1 MTQSRCETGTEENL
15 GRNQNGPTGD
25 ADNQATVPSLGTS
38 GDLEKSSGQE
48 PPNDATRPAP
58 VKPPMFEVPDGGLVA
73 WLQVAGGFSLFFNT
87 WGNLNTFGIF
97 QTYYEEGQLFRQSSS
112 NIAWIGSIQ
121 AFLLL
126 FVGAISGPIFD
137 RGYLRTLLAVGSF
150 LIIFGYMMLSICK
163 AYWQVVLAQG
173 FCIGIGGGLLFVP
186 AIALLPT
193 YFRRR
198 LGLAVGLA
206 AAGSSMGGIIY
217 PIVFYRLINRI
228 GFGWSTRV
236 IGFISL
242 ATLLV
247 PNLVMRQRIRPHK
260 ARALIDTTAFS
271 DRPYL
276 LFVFGAV
283 TGFIGLYVL
292 LFYISFYGEVNGYT
306 NRSLSFY
313 VIPILNAA
321 SVFGRTVPNAI
332 SDKTGPFNLIGPG
345 ALVCGILIFC
355 MLAVKSAAGVVV
367 VAALFGF
374 FSGVFI
380 ALPPVCLAVLTKDKS
395 KLGTRIGMAFGIT
408 SCSTLIGGPGAGA
421 VLGAD
426 STNLHWTRTWVFGGV
441 FSIFSGCL
449 FILLRGW
456 TTGWKFMVKV

>member
-1 MTQSRCETGTEENL
+1 
-15 GRNQNGPTGD
+15 
-25 ADNQATVPSLGTS
+25 
-38 GDLEKSSGQE
+38 
-48 PPNDATRPAP
+48 
-58 VKPPMFEVPDGGLVA
+58 
-73 WLQVAGGFSLFFNT
+73 LFT
-87 WGNLNTFGIF
+87 
-97 QTYYEEGQLFRQSSS
+97 QSSS

-163 AYWQVVLAQG
+163 AYWEVVLAQG
-173 FCIGIGGGLLFVP
+173 FCIGIGGGLLFIP

-217 PIVFYRLINRI
+217 PIVFYRLIDRI

-236 IGFISL
+236 IGFITL

-247 PNLVMRQRIRPHK
+247 PNLVMRQRIRPPK
-260 ARALIDTTAFS
+260 ARALIDTTAFR

-276 LFVFGAV
+276 LFVFGAI
-283 TGFIGLYVL
+283 TGFTGLYVM
-292 LFYISFYGEVNGYT
+292 LFYISFCGEVHGYT
-306 NRSLSFY
+306 DRSLSFY

-345 ALVCGILIFC
+345 ALVCSILIFC

-367 VAALFGF
+367 VAAFFGF

-380 ALPPVCLAVLTKDKS
+380 ALPPVCLAALTKDKS
-395 KLGTRIGMAFGIT
+395 KIGTRLGMAFGIT
-408 SCSTLIGGPGAGA
+408 SCSALLGGPGSGA

-426 STNLHWTRTWVFGGV
+426 GTDLHWTRTWVFGGV
-441 FSIFSGCL
+441 FTIFSGCL
-449 FILLRGW
+449 FIILRGCI
-456 TTGWKFMVKV
+456 TGWRLMVKV